1 MALNDSY
8 GSKAVLK
15 LRLGITDTNDDPK
28 IDSALSAASQ
38 SIEGTCGRQFNDAG
52 VVSARVF
59 YPDSPVMVKT
69 HDFSTSVGLILKA
82 DYGNDGVFE
91 TTWLAA
97 NYQLEPLNGIVGG
110 VPGFP
115 YTRIRAINQYF
126 PLWFG
131 AVGSPRASLE
141 VTAQWGWA
149 SVPASVTEACLILAE
164 ELYKLKDAPF
174 GVMGFGGMGNVVRVR
189 ENPKVMA
196 LLSDLILEP
205 IQAR

>member
-52 VVSARVF
+52 VASARVF
-59 YPDSPVMVKT
+59 YPDSPTMVKVE
-69 HDFSTSVGLILKA
+69 DFSTSVGLVLKA

-141 VTAQWGWA
+141 VTAQWGWSA
-149 SVPASVTEACLILAE
+149 VPASVTEACLILAE
-164 ELYKLKDAPF
+164 EILKLKDAPF
-174 GVMGFGGMGNVVRVR
+174 GVAGFSNFGAVRVR

>member
-1 MALNDSY
+1 M
-8 GSKAVLK
+8 
-15 LRLGITDTNDDPK
+15 RLGVGDTIDDAK
-28 IDSALSAASQ
+28 LDSALSSASQ

-59 YPDSPVMVKT
+59 YPDSPTMVKVE
-69 HDFSTSVGLILKA
+69 DFSTSVGLILKA

-110 VPGFP
+110 APGFP

-126 PLWFG
+126 PLWWG
-131 AVGSPRASLE
+131 AIGSPRASLE
-141 VTAQWGWA
+141 VTARWGWT